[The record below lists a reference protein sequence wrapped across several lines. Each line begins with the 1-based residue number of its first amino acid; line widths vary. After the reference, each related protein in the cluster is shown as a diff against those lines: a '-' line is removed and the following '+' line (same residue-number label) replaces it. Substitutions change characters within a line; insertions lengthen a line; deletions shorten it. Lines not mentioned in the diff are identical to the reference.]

1 MPKQVVEKVTEGT
14 INAGRDKLIAVFT
27 EPRLLEAEVS
37 AFQRNFDEYK
47 SKAAENWSK
56 AFPNAPDYMK
66 NKYKT
71 KMEALSGSALAEAWK
86 KRVST
91 DAAELAD
98 KWKSKVM
105 ASLRIG

>member
-37 AFQRNFDEYK
+37 AFQRDFDANK

-56 AFPNAPDYMK
+56 AFPNAPDAIK
-66 NKYKT
+66 NKYRT
-71 KMEALSGSALAEAWK
+71 KIEALSGAALAEAWR

-91 DAAELAD
+91 DAAEIAD
-98 KWKSKVM
+98 KWKGKVM
-105 ASLRIG
+105 AALRIG